1 MVLVRRIHNRGANIV
16 VEANGE
22 VLFLPTGDVANWQ
35 RRFSARVR
43 EFSAMEAPVN
53 KRPRWAH
60 YGKPLKTT
68 FTAST
73 TLQPGRMRAYSA
85 VGSTAPH
92 AYYVDQG
99 TGIFNGSSP
108 WKAKILP
115 PTHRGGPNLYEHTWR
130 PAPGATRVGAVFIK
144 GQKGQ
149 HFFDKGLKRGF
160 ESMRM
165 RSFQVPGEGR
175 ITEALNSVPTGLLG
189 FLGNTAATPAFVAQ
203 LEEWR
208 AWRDAAW
215 RDNINLRTGQIYRSP
230 RELAHRVR
238 TAQRKADR
246 RAAYKERERLRS
258 KRNRDKA
265 RKAKDHTTKNK
276 PRKPRLNA
284 IQKARAAAKIEMQRF
299 FMKNPGF
306 RLAGIA
312 EHQGGFYYFDRGG
325 TRRFHAFGIGTA
337 DLFAEAGVQFVA
349 PPKHT

>member
-43 EFSAMEAPVN
+43 EFSAAEAPVN

-73 TLQPGRMRAYSA
+73 TLQPGRMRVYSA
-85 VGSTAPH
+85 VGSTSPH

-99 TGIFNGSSP
+99 TGVFNGSSP

-115 PTHRGGPNLYEHTWR
+115 PTHRGGPNLYEATWR
-130 PAPGATRVGAVFIK
+130 PAPGAPQVGSVYIK

-149 HFFDKGLKRGF
+149 HFFDKGLKRAF
-160 ESMRM
+160 QSMRL

-215 RDNINLRTGQIYRSP
+215 RSNRDLRTGQRYRSP
-230 RELAHRVR
+230 RELARQARVS
-238 TAQRKADR
+238 QRRQAR
-246 RAAYKERERLRS
+246 REAYKERERLRS
-258 KRNRDKA
+258 KRNREIA
-265 RKAKDHTTKNK
+265 RATKDHTAKNK
-276 PRKPRLNA
+276 PRKPRLSG
-284 IQKARAAAKIEMQRF
+284 IQKARAAARAEMQRF
-299 FMKNPGF
+299 FMKHPGF
-306 RLAGIA
+306 RLAEIA
-312 EHQGGFYYFDRGG
+312 EHQGGFYYFDGG
-325 TRRFHAFGIGTA
+325 RRHFHAFSLGTA
-337 DLFAEAGVQFVA
+337 DLFANAGVQFVA